1 MMQPARPQLAA
12 QPCPACGRAVDPLR
26 AQRMLWLEDGA
37 RFFCGEACQVRFRL
51 GERDFDAPTNRP
63 SQTARVERPSI
74 PDLVREATVPR
85 DDAAGGARET
95 SRAGQYDPIVATGLS
110 LLALSLIVLTSGR
123 ELGWLA
129 AFLIALCAAV
139 NARIPVRHIQ
149 ATRSLGVV
157 APIGLGLASVG
168 AVMSA
173 DAETQRWAL
182 VGAAAA
188 AFVVSI
194 RNWLHASFSRPLR
207 NAAQELR
214 ETLPLNA
221 RVPAGDA
228 SVYEE
233 VPAASLRQGDLV
245 VVLEGERA
253 PADGVVE
260 EGSGLALRFPNAA
273 RSRPYAEGDFILA
286 GTRVLEGAITV
297 RVRRTGQECAIL
309 RTVELGRRMR
319 DELAAASR
327 VRFVV
332 THWSWL
338 ILAPASIAALLWAG
352 PTGAAAFLLGV
363 PALALLGSLD
373 VPPDAGALASA
384 RRGMFF
390 GSSRALRDAGRA
402 STTAILLRGSLTAG
416 DPVVHQAYSLGETDL
431 AVVLGLAAAAEKA
444 AEDHPIARAI
454 RRYAEEHGRPS
465 ATVRKQRLREG
476 LGVTAV
482 TTRGASIVVGRR
494 QLLLD
499 EGISVATADS
509 DALHIENEGLTPIFI
524 AIDGRLEALVAVLDA
539 MHVGARDAV
548 QRIEDLPCEVVILSG
563 DDRRT
568 VERMAGH
575 LGSPRVKAPLLPH
588 ERVAEVRALRETGG
602 VTATIGRGG
611 EDDAVLAAADV
622 PISLRLL
629 GSALEDRG
637 VVVASHDVRDA
648 AGALWIARAA
658 RRATSRSIGAC
669 ALATALVLLGV
680 AFAWMTPV
688 IAALCASMTEAW
700 TLRAGSRLLR
710 RVDLRVPMQQ

>member
-1 MMQPARPQLAA
+1 MQPARPQLPS

-26 AQRMLWLEDGA
+26 AHRMLWLEDGA
-37 RFFCGEACQVRFRL
+37 RFFCGEACQARFRL
-51 GERDFDAPTNRP
+51 GDRDFDAPAGRP
-63 SQTARVERPSI
+63 SERARVERPSI

-85 DDAAGGARET
+85 DDAAGSGSDA
-95 SRAGQYDPIVATGLS
+95 SRAGQYDPILATGLA
-110 LLALSLIVLTSGR
+110 LLALPLILLTSGR

-129 AFLIALCAAV
+129 AFLIALCAAM
-139 NARIPVRHIQ
+139 NARIPLRNIQ
-149 ATRSLGVV
+149 ATLSLAVV
-157 APIGLGLASVG
+157 APIGLVLACVA

-173 DAETQRWAL
+173 DADAQRWSL
-182 VGAAAA
+182 VGAGVA

-207 NAAQELR
+207 NAAQALR

-228 SVYEE
+228 SAYEE
-233 VPAASLRQGDLV
+233 VPAISLRQGDLV

-253 PADGVVE
+253 PADGVIE
-260 EGSGLALRFPNAA
+260 EGSGLALRFPSAA
-273 RSRPYAEGDFILA
+273 HSRAYTEGDFILA
-286 GTRVLEGAITV
+286 GTRVLEGAVTV
-297 RVRRTGQECAIL
+297 RVRRIGQERGIVRA
-309 RTVELGRRMR
+309 VELGKRMQQ
-319 DELAAASR
+319 DLAAASR
-327 VRFVV
+327 VRFAL

-338 ILAPASIAALLWAG
+338 LLAPASIAALLWAG
-352 PTGAAAFLLGV
+352 PAGAATFLLGV
-363 PALALLGSLD
+363 PTLALLASLD

-390 GSSRALRDAGRA
+390 GSARALRDAGRA

-416 DPVVHQAYSLGETDL
+416 EPVVQQAYSLGEADL
-431 AVVLGLAAAAEKA
+431 ALVLGLAAAAEKA
-444 AEDHPIARAI
+444 AEGHPIAGAL
-454 RRYAEEHGRPS
+454 RRYAEEQGRAA
-465 ATVRKQRLREG
+465 ATVRKQRIREG

-482 TTRGASIVVGRR
+482 TSHGVPVVVGRR

-509 DALHIENEGLTPIFI
+509 EAEHIENEGLTPIFI

-539 MHVGARDAV
+539 LHVGARDAV

-568 VERMAGH
+568 VERIAGQ
-575 LGSPRVKAPLLPH
+575 LGSPRVKAPLLPR

-602 VTATIGRGG
+602 MTATIGRGG
-611 EDDAVLAAADV
+611 EDDPVLAAADV
-622 PISLRLL
+622 PISLRLV

-648 AGALWIARAA
+648 AGALWIARAV
-658 RRATSRSIGAC
+658 RRASWRSIGAC
-669 ALATALVLLGV
+669 VLATVLVVLGV
-680 AFAWMTPV
+680 AFGWMTPV
-688 IAALCASMTEAW
+688 IAALCAAMTEAW